1 MQKYIEILKNNKL
14 FEGISEKDIV
24 SIINCL
30 DMKTV
35 IYNKGST
42 VYRIGDKVKCI
53 NIVAEGA
60 VHIIKEDYWGNQSIL
75 TEISTGELFAETFA
89 LLKDKTIQVNVI
101 AVKKSV
107 IIELNI
113 DNVINL
119 CNNSCSF
126 HKKIVQNLLFVLASK
141 NYMLTNKVEAMAQR
155 SIRNKV
161 MTYLSQ
167 QKSSSFDIPFNRQ
180 QLADYLAVDRS
191 ALSKEIAKLKAEG
204 IIDYHKNHFE
214 LK

>member
-89 LLKDKTIQVNVI
+89 LLKDKTIQVNVM

>member
-167 QKSSSFDIPFNRQ
+167 HKSSSFDIPFNRQ